1 MKNNLLYIN
10 DSARGHDKYKIYD
23 GQRFDSKIDIFND
36 TGERIFEPL
45 HNKTVIAGAA
55 FTLQKLFSLDRNSLE
70 NTPTYDEIM
79 DLDDAAT
86 ASAYPTVSIADGNG
100 LVVGS
105 IPDETQRVILGFC
118 FGMGGAG
125 LESSDVFDVPYAS
138 WITPDMIVPFRY
150 PLLSIDD
157 VDENI
162 YKGKKTIQL
171 TGGQTRCAYYFKEFS
186 NTPNLVQNYVSTIG
200 TFSDSVSPANV
211 YSSGT
216 SADKAQSYV
225 ELHLK
230 LSEKDC
236 REFFITH
243 TGLEQAKINQLSLVY
258 GWKKQVSRTK
268 LDATG
273 NVTTANY
280 EVYQQIRPFSV
291 CHFPTELLIKR
302 EKGLSIVYTLYC

>member
-150 PLLSIDD
+150 PLLSVDD
-157 VDENI
+157 VDEVRKPFNS
-162 YKGKKTIQL
+162 L
-171 TGGQTRCAYYFKEFS
+171 EDR
-186 NTPNLVQNYVSTIG
+186 LVVHITLK
-200 TFSDSVSPANV
+200 
-211 YSSGT
+211 SS
-216 SADKAQSYV
+216 
-225 ELHLK
+225 L
-230 LSEKDC
+230 
-236 REFFITH
+236 I
-243 TGLEQAKINQLSLVY
+243 
-258 GWKKQVSRTK
+258 
-268 LDATG
+268 
-273 NVTTANY
+273 
-280 EVYQQIRPFSV
+280 
-291 CHFPTELLIKR
+291 LLIWYR
-302 EKGLSIVYTLYC
+302 TMYLPLVHLVIA